1 MNGANADAGKGTR
14 AEMATRVALHHTTSY
29 RFDRPVALS
38 PHEVRLRP
46 APHSRTP
53 VLSYSLSVLP
63 TSHYLNWQQ
72 DPYGNYVARFVFSGK
87 TRELIITVDLEAELT
102 VINPFDFF
110 VEHYAE
116 AFPFRYAPQLEL
128 GLSPYVQAE
137 PAGPLLSDW
146 IGRMRSELLSAPVG
160 TTRLIV
166 ALNQRLAGDLGYRV
180 RMEHGVQSPEETL
193 QLKSASCRD
202 STWLLVQ
209 ILRHLGLAARFVSGY
224 LIQLKADIR
233 PVKGPPGPDEDS
245 ADLHAWAEV
254 YLPGAGWIGLDP
266 TSGML
271 TAESHIPLACSAEP
285 ASAAPVTGMADP
297 SEVQFG
303 HAIRVTRSPAG
314 P

>member
-1 MNGANADAGKGTR
+1 
-14 AEMATRVALHHTTSY
+14 MATRVALHHTTSY

-53 VLSYSLSVLP
+53 VRAYSLSVLP
-63 TSHYLNWQQ
+63 SSHYLNWQQ

-110 VEHYAE
+110 VEQYAE
-116 AFPFRYAPQLEL
+116 GFPFRYPPQLQL
-128 GLSPYVQAE
+128 GLTPYMRPD
-137 PAGPLLSDW
+137 PAGPMLSGW
-146 IGRMRSELLSAPVG
+146 IGRMRSELLSTPG
-160 TTRLIV
+160 ETTRLIV
-166 ALNQRLAGDLGYRV
+166 AINQRLAGDLGYRV

-193 QLKSASCRD
+193 QLRSASCRD

-233 PVKGPPGPDEDS
+233 PLEGPAGPVEDS
-245 ADLHAWAEV
+245 ADLHAWTEV
-254 YLPGAGWIGLDP
+254 FIPGAGWIGLDP

-271 TAESHIPLACSAEP
+271 TAECHIPLACSAEP

-297 SEVQFG
+297 SDVQFS
-303 HAIRVTRSPAG
+303 HAIRLSRSAAG
-314 P
+314 H